1 MTNLAGKKLERP
13 LEGRWVAGVA
23 AGLAAYFG
31 IDVGLVRVVLAVA
44 ALIGALGVVIYVVA
58 WVLVPEQGEPLS
70 IAEKIIS
77 KDGTRG
83 SFRP

>member
-1 MTNLAGKKLERP
+1 MTKLAGRKLERP

-31 IDVGLVRVVLAVA
+31 IDAGLVRAVLAVT
-44 ALIGALGVVIYVVA
+44 ALIGGLGVVIYVAA

-70 IAEKIIS
+70 IAEKIVS
-77 KDGTRG
+77 KDGTGG
-83 SFRP
+83 SFGR